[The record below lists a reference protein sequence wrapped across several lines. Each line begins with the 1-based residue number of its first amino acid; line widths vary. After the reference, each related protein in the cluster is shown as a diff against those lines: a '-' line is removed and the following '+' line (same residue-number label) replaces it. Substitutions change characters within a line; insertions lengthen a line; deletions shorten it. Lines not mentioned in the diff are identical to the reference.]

1 MVTHQFL
8 YFILTPLIFKNMK
21 KLLVILSIFALSC
34 SKSPSKPSNP
44 QHVKAYYRLK
54 HIDKDGKITYSQT
67 VTVEEPV
74 K

>member
-1 MVTHQFL
+1 
-8 YFILTPLIFKNMK
+8 MK
-21 KLLVILSIFALSC
+21 KLLVILSIFAISC
-34 SKSPSKPSNP
+34 SKSPSKPPNP

-54 HIDKDGKITYSQT
+54 HIDKDGKVTYSQT